1 MSAQPDLSIIIIN
14 WKSVAFLRKCLRS
27 LNANTRTISF
37 EVIVVDNASGDNC
50 GEMVAREFPSV
61 RYVQSDCNLGF
72 ARANNLGFQHAS
84 GRNLLFLNPDTEV
97 IASAIESMA
106 DVLEKDARAGIV
118 GPKLLNSDGSVQ
130 TSCIRPFP
138 SLTSEVLDSELLRQW
153 FPHSRLWGTQALF
166 GGKNAPVA
174 VDAVSGACLMI
185 RRQVFEQIGL
195 FTTSYFMYAEDVDLC
210 LKARQSGWMNLFL
223 PGATVTHHGGQ
234 SSRSQDDGNFADIVL
249 RESRL
254 RFFRNRRGPFYAA
267 SYRAAIMAAAL
278 LRLGALA
285 AWWTFAGRERGS
297 AALSLRRWLRILR
310 WALGMESWAKQL
322 GQSSEQP
329 GTTPSG
335 ADTSMGTLTNSY
347 RQMQI
352 KN

>member
-27 LNANTRTISF
+27 INANTRTIRF

-50 GEMVAREFPSV
+50 QEMIAREFPSV

-72 ARANNLGFQHAS
+72 ARANNLGFQHSS

-97 IASAIESMA
+97 IASAIEGLA
-106 DVLEKDARAGIV
+106 HILEKKPRAGIV

-130 TSCIRPFP
+130 TSCIRSFP
-138 SLTSEVLDSELLRQW
+138 SLISEVLDAELLHQR
-153 FPHSRLWGTQALF
+153 FPHSRLWGTRALF
-166 GGKNAPVA
+166 ARENTPVA

-210 LKARQSGWMNLFL
+210 LKARQAGWINLFV
-223 PGATVTHHGGQ
+223 PNATVTHHGGQ
-234 SSRSQDDGNFADIVL
+234 SSRSQDDGHFADIVL

-254 RFFRNRRGPFYAA
+254 RFFRNRRGALYAA
-267 SYRAAIMAAAL
+267 SYRVATMTVAL
-278 LRLGALA
+278 VRLGMLA
-285 AWWTFAGRERGS
+285 TWWTFAGPERGS
-297 AALSLRRWLRILR
+297 AALSIRKWLRILR
-310 WALGMESWAKQL
+310 WALGMESWAERL
-322 GQSSEQP
+322 GQSSAQL
-329 GTTPSG
+329 GATQSG
-335 ADTSMGTLTNSY
+335 ATTIGTLTNSY
-347 RQMQI
+347 RHMQI